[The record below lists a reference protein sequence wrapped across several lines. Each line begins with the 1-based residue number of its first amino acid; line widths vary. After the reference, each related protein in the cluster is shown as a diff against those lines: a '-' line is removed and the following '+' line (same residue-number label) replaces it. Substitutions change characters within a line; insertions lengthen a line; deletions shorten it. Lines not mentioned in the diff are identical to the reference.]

1 MIRLHDYPPSRNRYK
16 VRLLLAQLGI
26 PHEGGFDLRP
36 FPVVRDWLER
46 ISSQPSYVSMT
57 EAS

>member
-16 VRLLLAQLGI
+16 VRLLLAQLGV
-26 PHEGGFDLRP
+26 PQEGGFDLRP
-36 FPVVRDWLER
+36 FPAMRAWLQK
-46 ISSQPSYVSMT
+46 ISSQSSYVSMT